1 MNSIKYILFFS
12 IIISLLFPLKHS
24 VLDFVFGQMIND
36 SSVNSFN
43 NNNNSIPSQSTIE
56 PTIKPKVDVI
66 IEGTP
71 SDDKIKGGD
80 GDDTID
86 GGDGYDMLYGGRGDD
101 KIDGGNGNDTING
114 EFGNDRLKGGDG
126 NDKITG
132 ERGNDK
138 LEGGKGDDKLFGGKN
153 DDELDGGKG
162 NDTAD
167 GGEGADELIGGAGA
181 DTFVCDQFDTIIDFN
196 SAEGD
201 KIIGQCTAEDHA
213 KPTLSQGSLPLSSSS
228 NKK

>member
-12 IIISLLFPLKHS
+12 IIISLLFPLEHS
-24 VLDFVFGQMIND
+24 VLDFVSGQMIND

-66 IEGTP
+66 IEGTL

-80 GDDTID
+80 
-86 GGDGYDMLYGGRGDD
+86 
-101 KIDGGNGNDTING
+101 
-114 EFGNDRLKGGDG
+114 
-126 NDKITG
+126 
-132 ERGNDK
+132 
-138 LEGGKGDDKLFGGKN
+138 GDDKLFGGKN

-162 NDTAD
+162 NDTID

-201 KIIGQCTAEDHA
+201 KIIGQCTAQDHA
-213 KPTLSQGSLPLSSSS
+213 KPTLSQGNLPLSSSS

>member
-1 MNSIKYILFFS
+1 MNSIKYILFLPL
-12 IIISLLFPLKHS
+12 IISLLFPLEHS
-24 VLDFVFGQMIND
+24 VLDFVSGQMIND

-66 IEGTP
+66 IEGTL

-86 GGDGYDMLYGGRGDD
+86 GGNGD
-101 KIDGGNGNDTING
+101 DTING
-114 EFGNDRLKGGDG
+114 EFGNDKLKGGDG

-153 DDELDGGKG
+153 DDKLDGGKG
-162 NDTAD
+162 NDTTD
-167 GGEGADELIGGAGA
+167 GGEGADELIGGPGA

-196 SAEGD
+196 SDEGD
-201 KIIGQCTAEDHA
+201 KIIGECTAEDHA
-213 KPTLSQGSLPLSSSS
+213 KPILSQGNIPLSSSSS

>member
-1 MNSIKYILFFS
+1 MMNSVREFLFLPL
-12 IIISLLFPLKHS
+12 IISLLFPLEPS
-24 VLDFVFGQMIND
+24 VLDFVSGQMLND

-43 NNNNSIPSQSTIE
+43 NNNNSIPPQSTIE
-56 PTIKPKVDVI
+56 PTIKPKVDVL

-71 SDDKIKGGD
+71 GDDKIKGGD

-86 GGDGYDMLYGGRGDD
+86 GSDGDDTLYGG
-101 KIDGGNGNDTING
+101 
-114 EFGNDRLKGGDG
+114 
-126 NDKITG
+126 
-132 ERGNDK
+132 RGNDK

-162 NDTAD
+162 NDTVD
-167 GGEGADELIGGAGA
+167 GGEGADELIGGVGA

-196 SAEGD
+196 SDEGD
-201 KIIGQCTAEDHA
+201 KIIGECTAEDHA
-213 KPTLSQGSLPLSSSS
+213 KPTSSVENLPLSFSS

>member
-1 MNSIKYILFFS
+1 
-12 IIISLLFPLKHS
+12 LLFPLEHS
-24 VLDFVFGQMIND
+24 VLDFVSGQMIND

-66 IEGTP
+66 IEGTL

-86 GGDGYDMLYGGRGDD
+86 GGDGDDMLY
-101 KIDGGNGNDTING
+101 
-114 EFGNDRLKGGDG
+114 
-126 NDKITG
+126 G

-162 NDTAD
+162 NDTVD
-167 GGEGADELIGGAGA
+167 GGEGADELIGGVGA

-196 SAEGD
+196 SDEGD
-201 KIIGQCTAEDHA
+201 KIIGECTAEDHA
-213 KPTLSQGSLPLSSSS
+213 KPTLSQGNLPLSSSS

>member
-1 MNSIKYILFFS
+1 MNSIRYILFFS
-12 IIISLLFPLKHS
+12 IVISLLFPLEHS
-24 VLDFVFGQMIND
+24 VLDFVSGQMIND

-66 IEGTP
+66 IEGTL

-86 GGDGYDMLYGGRGDD
+86 GGNGDD
-101 KIDGGNGNDTING
+101 TLNG
-114 EFGNDRLKGGDG
+114 EFGNDKLKGGDG

-138 LEGGKGDDKLFGGKN
+138 IEGGKGDDKLFGGKN

-162 NDTAD
+162 NDTTD

-201 KIIGQCTAEDHA
+201 KIIGQCTAQDHA
-213 KPTLSQGSLPLSSSS
+213 KPTLSQGNLPLSSSS

>member
-162 NDTAD
+162 T
-167 GGEGADELIGGAGA
+167 DELIGGPGA

-196 SAEGD
+196 SDEGD
-201 KIIGQCTAEDHA
+201 KIIGQCTAEDQA
-213 KPTLSQGSLPLSSSS
+213 KPILSQGNIPLSSS